1 MEYISALKAYALH
14 VSSQIKSFDFNDLK
28 NGPEGGGK
36 IYWYLV
42 L

>member
-1 MEYISALKAYALH
+1 MEYISALKAYVWH
-14 VSSQIKSFDFNDLK
+14 VSGQIKFFDFKDLK